1 MKIYYWSPFFTNI
14 ATIKAVIR
22 SAESLVKFSKK
33 EKNDISLIDAIGE
46 WDEYKNIINKKIR
59 VIKLSKIKL
68 IDYIP
73 KNSFLK
79 SRISYIIIF
88 FWNFFKLKSLIN
100 NDKPDFLIIHLM
112 TSLPIFLSLF
122 MSKNTKIILRI
133 SGLPKINFIR
143 HIFWKVFAKRIYKV
157 TCPTK
162 STYDYM
168 LKRKIFRKEKME
180 VLRDPIIDLKEY
192 RLKKIEKFNF
202 EDLKN
207 KKYIIGIGRLTKQKN
222 FDLMINFFKKISNT
236 YPRLNLVIIGEG
248 ENKTRLKKLSIN
260 LSLEKRIYFLGYQK
274 NVFKYLTRAECF
286 ILTSL
291 WEDPGFVLVEA
302 ALAGVPIIS
311 SECPN
316 GPKEIIQN
324 NGFLFQNN
332 NLNDLVIKFRDF
344 LNTDEKEIYR
354 NKVILKKR
362 VKKFTLFGHYKKL
375 NQIINL
381 ETT

>member
-46 WDEYKNIINKKIR
+46 WDEYKNIINKKIK

-79 SRISYIIIF
+79 SRLSYIIIF
-88 FWNFFKLKSLIN
+88 FWNFFKLKSLIK

-202 EDLKN
+202 EELKN

-236 YPRLNLVIIGEG
+236 YPSLNLVIIGEG
-248 ENKTRLKKLSIN
+248 ENKTKLKKLSIN

-274 NVFKYLTRAECF
+274 NIFKYLTRAECF

-344 LNTDEKEIYR
+344 LNTDKKEIYR

-381 ETT
+381 ETS

>member
-202 EDLKN
+202 EELKN

-332 NLNDLVIKFRDF
+332 NLNDLVTKFRDF

-381 ETT
+381 ETS